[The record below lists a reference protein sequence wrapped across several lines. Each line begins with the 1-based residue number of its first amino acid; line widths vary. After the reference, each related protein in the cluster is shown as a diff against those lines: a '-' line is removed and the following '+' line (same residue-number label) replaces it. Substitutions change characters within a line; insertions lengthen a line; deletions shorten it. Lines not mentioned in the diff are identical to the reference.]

1 MTINNEKL
9 RKIQLIP
16 ITIDDEGP
24 LYGVP
29 RLASTQRCKQIIE
42 RLQKLSEPY
51 KATIINNGW
60 YAEVKF

>member
-1 MTINNEKL
+1 MVINQEKL

-16 ITIDDEGP
+16 FTIDDEGP

-29 RLASTQRCKQIIE
+29 RLAGTKRCKEIIE

-51 KATIINNGW
+51 KTTIVNNGW